1 MILIASAFNLLDFK
15 IRSLLKDLAIF
26 YISQFFRIQTY
37 AIKNHNNYYQK
48 QWLKPIETCFT

>member
-26 YISQFFRIQTY
+26 YISQLSELSEYKRTQ
-37 AIKNHNNYYQK
+37 
-48 QWLKPIETCFT
+48 